1 MKKLNCLLAFI
12 FLALPLFGQ
21 RTFVDKEIDFA
32 ETMPTDI
39 NVIGG
44 MITCQPVRTSYG
56 YIATG
61 DGKQIYGFTQEGKM
75 LWQRAAKFRLKKF
88 LSVFSEDLICVVSTD
103 SRVSLLNSSGL
114 NLWTIRCDFVIS
126 DEPVQGADG
135 RIFIRGKNMVA
146 CYGIKGTQRWE
157 TKTPD
162 QNQKIKPCILADGS
176 IVVIQARTQEGKSVG
191 TRLSPFGKFLE
202 EIVFAG
208 EVTEAVAM
216 SDGIVLSF
224 RDGSAGLLSVDNK
237 NTVSKWTI
245 PSGPNGMSSPIRIIP
260 DMNNREVL
268 FVYGSVSKVARV
280 KTDSGEILSQF
291 DSGIGSSDLSYCAL
305 SSQGITL
312 ATKSKGC
319 CLRKDGKTAW
329 RVRFDPKKSIK
340 YLFTSDSGYMVLCNS
355 NWSMELYQTR
365 LNVET
370 AASSFYESKPKQLK
384 FENLNNQMPSS
395 YELGQILDD
404 ELIEE
409 MRRSFI
415 EGDFK
420 EDEEEYLSLLSMEI
434 KEMARQW
441 NRNKAQGLRENLFF
455 RENMDYS
462 VRLLEVA
469 SESQIYFCRREL
481 NSMLQNVS
489 DPALMVRLIKNAGK
503 SGWDPDCQT
512 LETFEYLMNTKKI
525 KPSDKLLLDA
535 IIDSTWE
542 ICLFMGRP
550 TFYQKGKNIL
560 SYMLYP
566 QFSKE
571 TRDKAVEVMK
581 KIAASKL

>member
-1 MKKLNCLLAFI
+1 
-12 FLALPLFGQ
+12 
-21 RTFVDKEIDFA
+21 
-32 ETMPTDI
+32 
-39 NVIGG
+39 
-44 MITCQPVRTSYG
+44 
-56 YIATG
+56 
-61 DGKQIYGFTQEGKM
+61 
-75 LWQRAAKFRLKKF
+75 
-88 LSVFSEDLICVVSTD
+88 
-103 SRVSLLNSSGL
+103 
-114 NLWTIRCDFVIS
+114 
-126 DEPVQGADG
+126 
-135 RIFIRGKNMVA
+135 
-146 CYGIKGTQRWE
+146 
-157 TKTPD
+157 
-162 QNQKIKPCILADGS
+162 
-176 IVVIQARTQEGKSVG
+176 
-191 TRLSPFGKFLE
+191 
-202 EIVFAG
+202 
-208 EVTEAVAM
+208 
-216 SDGIVLSF
+216 
-224 RDGSAGLLSVDNK
+224 
-237 NTVSKWTI
+237 
-245 PSGPNGMSSPIRIIP
+245 
-260 DMNNREVL
+260 
-268 FVYGSVSKVARV
+268 
-280 KTDSGEILSQF
+280 
-291 DSGIGSSDLSYCAL
+291 
-305 SSQGITL
+305 
-312 ATKSKGC
+312 
-319 CLRKDGKTAW
+319 
-329 RVRFDPKKSIK
+329 
-340 YLFTSDSGYMVLCNS
+340 MVLCSS

-370 AASSFYESKPKQLK
+370 ASSSFYESKPKQLK

-395 YELGQILDD
+395 YELGRILDD

-415 EGDFK
+415 EGNFK

-481 NSMLQNVS
+481 NSMLRNVS